1 VPDRAGLSSGFLR
14 ILLCASLT
22 CFMPGPARISNPV
35 KWMICAVASLGFLF
49 DIYEVLVAPLV
60 LQPAVM
66 ELGGF
71 SPGTSDYRYWTGLL
85 FWIPPLA
92 GGFCGLWGGY
102 LADRFGRRRILVWS
116 ILLYTVSALSAGM
129 STSMEMLLLFR
140 ALCFAGI
147 CVEFIAAVAW
157 LAELF
162 PDPKIREA
170 VLGYTQL
177 FSSLGGALVAG
188 AFYLANRF
196 GTHLPAIYGGHS
208 AWRYTLISGLAPAI
222 PLMLIR
228 PFLPESPQWQ
238 QRRSEGTLMRPSVAE
253 LFRPEF
259 RKSTIVTALL
269 FACAYGAAFGTVQQ
283 SPQIA
288 AGLPEVRQLPTSQR
302 GQATAGAQ
310 TMQELGGLAGRFAI
324 ASLGLLI
331 VSRRTLLRLFLIP
344 GLFVTAIVFFYTGTT
359 SLELFRIGVFMA
371 GFFTIAQLTFLGNYM
386 PRIYPLHLR
395 GTGEGF
401 AANVGGRML
410 GTSASFVTTHLAAVM
425 PAALPGAQLA
435 YAAAVVGIGVYL
447 LALVLTFWLPEP
459 PERLPD

>member
-1 VPDRAGLSSGFLR
+1 
-14 ILLCASLT
+14 
-22 CFMPGPARISNPV
+22 MPEPLRISNPI
-35 KWMICAVASLGFLF
+35 KWTICAVASLGFLF

-71 SPGTSDYRYWTGLL
+71 SPGTADYRYWTGLL
-85 FWIPPLA
+85 FWIPPLV

-116 ILLYTVSALSAGM
+116 ILLYTVSAVSAGM
-129 STSMEMLLLFR
+129 STRMETLLLFR
-140 ALCFAGI
+140 ALCFAGL

-162 PDPKIREA
+162 PQPKIREA

-188 AFYLANRF
+188 AFYLANRY
-196 GTHLPAIYGGHS
+196 GADLPAIYGAHS
-208 AWRYTLISGLAPAI
+208 AWRYTLISGVAPAI

-228 PFLPESPQWQ
+228 PFLPESPLWQ
-238 QRRSEGTLMRPSVAE
+238 QRRSEGTLKRPNVAE

-259 RKSTIVTALL
+259 RRSTIVTALL
-269 FACAYGAAFGTVQQ
+269 FACAYGAAFGT
-283 SPQIA
+283 I
-288 AGLPEVRQLPTSQR
+288 
-302 GQATAGAQ
+302 Q
-310 TMQELGGLAGRFAI
+310 TTQELGGLAGRFAI
-324 ASLGLLI
+324 ASFGLLI

-344 GLFVTAIVFFYTGTT
+344 GLVITAIVFTYTGTT
-359 SLELFRIGVFMA
+359 SLELFRTGVFVA
-371 GFFTIAQLTFLGNYM
+371 GFFTVAQLTFLGNYM

-425 PAALPGAQLA
+425 PGVLPGAQLA
-435 YAAAVVGIGVYL
+435 YAAAVVGVAVYL

-459 PERLPD
+459 PEQLPD

>member
-1 VPDRAGLSSGFLR
+1 
-14 ILLCASLT
+14 
-22 CFMPGPARISNPV
+22 M
-35 KWMICAVASLGFLF
+35 ASLGFLF

-66 ELGGF
+66 ELGGYA
-71 SPGTSDYRYWTGLL
+71 PGTSDYRYWTGLL
-85 FWIPPLA
+85 FWIPPLV

-129 STSMEMLLLFR
+129 STSMQALLLFR
-140 ALCFAGI
+140 ALCFAGV

-162 PDPKIREA
+162 PDPKTREA

-177 FSSLGGALVAG
+177 FSSLGGAMVAA
-188 AFYLANRF
+188 AFYLANRY
-196 GTHLPAIYGGHS
+196 GTSLPAIYGGHS

-222 PLMLIR
+222 PLILIR

-238 QRRSEGTLMRPSVAE
+238 QRRLEGTLKRPSVAE

-259 RKSTIVTALL
+259 RRDTIVTALL
-269 FACAYGAAFGTVQQ
+269 FACAYGAAFGTIQQ

-288 AGLPEVRQLPTSQR
+288 AGLPEIRQLPTSER
-302 GQATAGAQ
+302 GQATASVQ
-310 TMQELGGLAGRFAI
+310 TVQEVGGLAGRFAI

-331 VSRRTLLRLFLIP
+331 VSRRTVLRVFLIP
-344 GLFVTAIVFFYTGTT
+344 GLMITPIVFIYTGTH
-359 SLELFRIGVFMA
+359 SLELFRIGIFIA
-371 GFFTIAQLTFLGNYM
+371 GFTTVAQLTFLGNYM

-410 GTSASFVTTHLAAVM
+410 GTSASYITTHLAAAM
-425 PAALPGAQLA
+425 PAALPGAQLS
-435 YAAAVVGIGVYL
+435 YAAAIVGVGVYL
-447 LALVLTFWLPEP
+447 LALILTFWLTEP
-459 PERLPD
+459 PEKLPD

>member
-1 VPDRAGLSSGFLR
+1 MPDL
-14 ILLCASLT
+14 
-22 CFMPGPARISNPV
+22 PRISNAV
-35 KWMICAVASLGFLF
+35 KWTICAMASLGFLF

-85 FWIPPLA
+85 FWIPPLV

-116 ILLYTVSALSAGM
+116 ILLYTVSAVSAGM
-129 STSMEMLLLFR
+129 STRIETLLLFR
-140 ALCFAGI
+140 ALCFAGV

-177 FSSLGGALVAG
+177 FSSLGGAMVAG

-196 GTHLPAIYGGHS
+196 GTDLPAIYGGHS

-238 QRRSEGTLMRPSVAE
+238 QRRSEGTLKRPSVAE

-259 RKSTIVTALL
+259 RRSTVVTALL

-288 AGLPEVRQLPTSQR
+288 AGLPEVRQLPTSER

-331 VSRRTLLRLFLIP
+331 VSRRALLRIFLLP

-359 SLELFRIGVFMA
+359 SLRTIPHRRVRGWVFHHRAAYIPGELHAAHLSAASARHRRRIRRERRRPDARDIGVFRHDTSRCRHA
-371 GFFTIAQLTFLGNYM
+371 GRVAG
-386 PRIYPLHLR
+386 RAASLR
-395 GTGEGF
+395 R
-401 AANVGGRML
+401 GRCRNRCL
-410 GTSASFVTTHLAAVM
+410 SAGPGADVLAA
-425 PAALPGAQLA
+425 
-435 YAAAVVGIGVYL
+435 
-447 LALVLTFWLPEP
+447 
-459 PERLPD
+459 

>member
-1 VPDRAGLSSGFLR
+1 
-14 ILLCASLT
+14 
-22 CFMPGPARISNPV
+22 M
-35 KWMICAVASLGFLF
+35 ASLGFLF

-71 SPGTSDYRYWTGLL
+71 SPGTPEYRFWTGLL
-85 FWIPPLA
+85 FWIPPLT

-102 LADRFGRRRILVWS
+102 LADRFGRRRVLVWS

-129 STSMEMLLLFR
+129 STRMETLLVFR
-140 ALCFAGI
+140 ALCFAGV
-147 CVEFIAAVAW
+147 CVEFVAAVAW

-162 PDPKIREA
+162 PEPKIREA

-177 FSSLGGALVAG
+177 FSSLGGALVAA
-188 AFYLANRF
+188 AFYLANRY
-196 GTHLPAIYGGHS
+196 GASLPPIYGGHS

-238 QRRSEGTLMRPSVAE
+238 QRRLEGTLKRPSIAE

-259 RKSTIVTALL
+259 RRDTIVTALL
-269 FACAYGAAFGTVQQ
+269 FACAYGAAFGTIQQ

-288 AGLPEVRQLPTSQR
+288 AGLPEIRQLPTSER
-302 GQATAGAQ
+302 GQAAASVQ
-310 TMQELGGLAGRFAI
+310 TLQEAGGLAGRFAI

-331 VSRRTLLRLFLIP
+331 VSRRTVLRAFLIP
-344 GLFVTAIVFFYTGTT
+344 GLVITPLVFVYTGTR
-359 SLELFRIGVFMA
+359 SLELFRIGIFIA
-371 GFFTIAQLTFLGNYM
+371 GFTTVAQLTFLGNYM

-401 AANVGGRML
+401 AANVGGRMV
-410 GTSASFVTTHLAAVM
+410 GTSASFLTTHLAALM

-435 YAAAVVGIGVYL
+435 YAAAVVGAGVYL
-447 LALVLTFWLPEP
+447 LALVLTFWLTEP
-459 PERLPD
+459 PEKLPD

>member
-1 VPDRAGLSSGFLR
+1 MADP
-14 ILLCASLT
+14 
-22 CFMPGPARISNPV
+22 PRISNAV

-71 SPGTSDYRYWTGLL
+71 APGTSEYRYWTGLL
-85 FWIPPLA
+85 FWIPPLV

-102 LADRFGRRRILVWS
+102 LADRFGRRRILIWS
-116 ILLYTVSALSAGM
+116 ILLYTVSALSAGL
-129 STSMEMLLLFR
+129 STRMETLLVFR
-140 ALCFAGI
+140 ALCFAGV

-188 AFYLANRF
+188 AFYFANRY
-196 GTHLPAIYGGHS
+196 GGNLPAIYGGHS

-238 QRRSEGTLMRPSVAE
+238 QRRSEGTLKRPSVAE

-259 RKSTIVTALL
+259 RRSTIVTALL

-288 AGLPEVRQLPTSQR
+288 AGLPEVRQRPTSER

-331 VSRRTLLRLFLIP
+331 VSRRALLRVFLIP
-344 GLFVTAIVFFYTGTT
+344 GLVVTGIVFFYMGTT

-410 GTSASFVTTHLAAVM
+410 GTSASFVTTHLAAMM
-425 PAALPGAQLA
+425 PAALPGAQLS
-435 YAAAVVGIGVYL
+435 YAAAIVGIGVYL

-459 PERLPD
+459 PEKLPD

>member
-1 VPDRAGLSSGFLR
+1 
-14 ILLCASLT
+14 
-22 CFMPGPARISNPV
+22 M
-35 KWMICAVASLGFLF
+35 ASLGFLF

-71 SPGTSDYRYWTGLL
+71 APGTPEYRFWTGLL
-85 FWIPPLA
+85 FWIPPFV

-129 STSMEMLLLFR
+129 ATRMETLLVFR
-140 ALCFAGI
+140 ALCFAGV
-147 CVEFIAAVAW
+147 CVEFVAAVAW

-162 PDPKIREA
+162 PEPKIREA

-177 FSSLGGALVAG
+177 FSSLGGGLVAA
-188 AFYLANRF
+188 AFYLANRY
-196 GTHLPAIYGGHS
+196 GTSLPPIYGGHS

-238 QRRSEGTLMRPSVAE
+238 QRRLEGTLKRPSIAE
-253 LFRPEF
+253 LFRPKF
-259 RKSTIVTALL
+259 RRDTIITALL
-269 FACAYGAAFGTVQQ
+269 FACAYGAAFGTIQQ

-288 AGLPEVRQLPTSQR
+288 AGLPEIRQLPTSER
-302 GQATAGAQ
+302 GQAAASVQ
-310 TMQELGGLAGRFAI
+310 TLQEAGGLAGRFAI

-331 VSRRTLLRLFLIP
+331 VSRRTVLRAFLIP
-344 GLFVTAIVFFYTGTT
+344 GLVITPLVFIYTGTR
-359 SLELFRIGVFMA
+359 SLELFRIGIFIA
-371 GFFTIAQLTFLGNYM
+371 GFTTVAQLTFLGNYM

-410 GTSASFVTTHLAAVM
+410 GTSASYITTHLAAAM
-425 PAALPGAQLA
+425 PAALPGAQLS
-435 YAAAVVGIGVYL
+435 YAAAIVGVGVYL
-447 LALVLTFWLPEP
+447 LALVLTFWLTEP
-459 PERLPD
+459 PEKLPD

>member
-1 VPDRAGLSSGFLR
+1 
-14 ILLCASLT
+14 
-22 CFMPGPARISNPV
+22 
-35 KWMICAVASLGFLF
+35 
-49 DIYEVLVAPLV
+49 
-60 LQPAVM
+60 M

-71 SPGTSDYRYWTGLL
+71 APGTADYRYWTGLL
-85 FWIPPLA
+85 FWIPPLV

-116 ILLYTVSALSAGM
+116 ILLYTVSAVSAGL
-129 STSMEMLLLFR
+129 STRMEMLLLFR
-140 ALCFAGI
+140 ALCFAGV

-162 PDPKIREA
+162 PDRKIREA

-188 AFYLANRF
+188 AFYLANRY
-196 GTHLPAIYGGHS
+196 GADLPAIYGGHS
-208 AWRYTLISGLAPAI
+208 AWRYTLMSGLAPAI

-238 QRRSEGTLMRPSVAE
+238 QRRAEGTLKRPSVVE

-259 RKSTIVTALL
+259 RRSTIVTALL

-288 AGLPEVRQLPTSQR
+288 AGLPEVRLLPTSER
-302 GQATAGAQ
+302 GQATASAQ

-331 VSRRTLLRLFLIP
+331 VSRRALLRVFLIP
-344 GLFVTAIVFFYTGTT
+344 GLFVTAIVFFYSGTT
-359 SLELFRIGVFMA
+359 TLQLFHIGVFIA

-459 PERLPD
+459 PEQLPD

>member
-1 VPDRAGLSSGFLR
+1 MADP
-14 ILLCASLT
+14 
-22 CFMPGPARISNPV
+22 PRISNAVHISNPI
-35 KWMICAVASLGFLF
+35 KWIICAVASLGFLF

-71 SPGTSDYRYWTGLL
+71 SPGTSEYRYWTGLL
-85 FWIPPLA
+85 FWIPPLV

-102 LADRFGRRRILVWS
+102 LADLFGRRRILVWS
-116 ILLYTVSALSAGM
+116 ILLYTVSALCAGM

-177 FSSLGGALVAG
+177 FSSLGGAMVAG

-196 GTHLPAIYGGHS
+196 GTDLPAIYGGHS

-238 QRRSEGTLMRPSVAE
+238 QRRSEGTLKRPSVAE

-259 RKSTIVTALL
+259 RKSTTVTALL

-288 AGLPEVRQLPTSQR
+288 AGLPEVRQLPTSER
-302 GQATAGAQ
+302 GQATAGTQ

-331 VSRRTLLRLFLIP
+331 VSRRTLLRVFLIP
-344 GLFVTAIVFFYTGTT
+344 GLIVTGIVFFYTGTT
-359 SLELFRIGVFMA
+359 SLELFRIGVFIA

-410 GTSASFVTTHLAAVM
+410 GTSASFVTTHLAGVM

-435 YAAAVVGIGVYL
+435 YAAAVVGVGVYL

-459 PERLPD
+459 PEKLPD

>member
-1 VPDRAGLSSGFLR
+1 MPATVQISS
-14 ILLCASLT
+14 
-22 CFMPGPARISNPV
+22 PV
-35 KWMICAVASLGFLF
+35 KWTICAMASLGFLF

-66 ELGGF
+66 ELGGY
-71 SPGTSDYRYWTGLL
+71 SPGTAEYRYWTGLL

-102 LADRFGRRRILVWS
+102 FADRFGRRRILVWS
-116 ILLYTVSALSAGM
+116 ILLYTVSAVSAGL
-129 STSMEMLLLFR
+129 STRMETLLLFR
-140 ALCFAGI
+140 ALCFAGV

-162 PDPKIREA
+162 PEPKTREA
-170 VLGYTQL
+170 VVGYTQL
-177 FSSLGGALVAG
+177 FSSVGGGLVAA
-188 AFYLANRF
+188 AFYLANRY
-196 GTHLPAIYGGHS
+196 GADLPAIYGGHS
-208 AWRYTLISGLAPAI
+208 AWRYTLISGVLPAI

-228 PFLPESPQWQ
+228 PFLPESPDWQ
-238 QRRSEGTLMRPSVAE
+238 KRRSEGTLKRPSVAE

-259 RKSTIVTALL
+259 RRGTVVTALL

-288 AGLPEVRQLPTSQR
+288 AGLPEVRLLPTSER

-324 ASLGLLI
+324 ATLGLLI
-331 VSRRTLLRLFLIP
+331 VSRRTLLRTFLVP
-344 GLFVTAIVFFYTGTT
+344 GLVVTAVVFTYMGTR
-359 SLELFRIGVFMA
+359 SLELFRIGVFVA
-371 GFFTIAQLTFLGNYM
+371 GFFTIALLTFLGNYM

-401 AANVGGRML
+401 SANVGGRMV

-435 YAAAVVGIGVYL
+435 YAAAVVGVGVYL

-459 PERLPD
+459 SAKLPD

>member
-1 VPDRAGLSSGFLR
+1 MPDA
-14 ILLCASLT
+14 
-22 CFMPGPARISNPV
+22 ARISAPV
-35 KWMICAVASLGFLF
+35 KWTICAMASLGFLF

-66 ELGGF
+66 ELGGYAL
-71 SPGTSDYRYWTGLL
+71 GTPDYRYWTGLL
-85 FWIPPLA
+85 FWIPPLV

-129 STSMEMLLLFR
+129 STSMQALLLFR
-140 ALCFAGI
+140 ALCFAGV

-162 PDPKIREA
+162 PDPKTREA

-177 FSSLGGALVAG
+177 FSSLGGAMVAA
-188 AFYLANRF
+188 AFYLANRY
-196 GTHLPAIYGGHS
+196 GTSLPAIYGGHS

-222 PLMLIR
+222 PLILIR

-238 QRRSEGTLMRPSVAE
+238 QRRLEGTLKRPSVAE

-259 RKSTIVTALL
+259 RRDTIVTALL
-269 FACAYGAAFGTVQQ
+269 FACAYGAAFGTIQQ

-288 AGLPEVRQLPTSQR
+288 AGLPEIRQLPTSER
-302 GQATAGAQ
+302 GQATASVQ
-310 TMQELGGLAGRFAI
+310 TVQEVGGLAGRFAI

-331 VSRRTLLRLFLIP
+331 VSRRTVLRVFLIP
-344 GLFVTAIVFFYTGTT
+344 GLMITPIVFIYTGTH
-359 SLELFRIGVFMA
+359 SLELFRIGIFIA
-371 GFFTIAQLTFLGNYM
+371 GFTTVAQLTFLGNYM

-410 GTSASFVTTHLAAVM
+410 GTSASYITTHLAAAM
-425 PAALPGAQLA
+425 PAALPGAQLS
-435 YAAAVVGIGVYL
+435 YAAAIVGVGVYL
-447 LALVLTFWLPEP
+447 LALILTFWLTEP
-459 PERLPD
+459 PEKLPD

>member
-1 VPDRAGLSSGFLR
+1 MADR
-14 ILLCASLT
+14 IH
-22 CFMPGPARISNPV
+22 ISNPI
-35 KWMICAVASLGFLF
+35 KWTICAMASLGFLF

-71 SPGTSDYRYWTGLL
+71 SPGSAEYRHWTGLL
-85 FWIPPLA
+85 FWIPPLV

-129 STSMEMLLLFR
+129 STRMETLLLFR

-162 PDPKIREA
+162 PEPKIREA

-188 AFYLANRF
+188 AFYLANRY
-196 GTHLPAIYGGHS
+196 GADLPAIYGGHS
-208 AWRYTLISGLAPAI
+208 AWRYTLISGVAPAI

-238 QRRSEGTLMRPSVAE
+238 QRRAEGTLKRPSVAE

-259 RKSTIVTALL
+259 RRGTIITALL

-288 AGLPEVRQLPTSQR
+288 AGLPEVRQLPTSER
-302 GQATAGAQ
+302 GQATAGVQ
-310 TMQELGGLAGRFAI
+310 TMQEFGGLAGRFMI

-331 VSRRTLLRLFLIP
+331 FSRRTLLRLFLIP
-344 GLFVTAIVFFYTGTT
+344 GLIITPVVFIYTGTH
-359 SLELFRIGVFMA
+359 SLELFRIGMFAA
-371 GFFTIAQLTFLGNYM
+371 GFTTVAQLTFLGNYM

-410 GTSASFVTTHLAAVM
+410 GTSASYVTTHLAAVM
-425 PAALPGAQLA
+425 PATLPGAQLA
-435 YAAAVVGIGVYL
+435 YAAGAVGIGVYL
-447 LALVLTFWLPEP
+447 LALVLTFWLVEP
-459 PERLPD
+459 PEKLPD

>member
-1 VPDRAGLSSGFLR
+1 MSEP
-14 ILLCASLT
+14 IH
-22 CFMPGPARISNPV
+22 ISTPI
-35 KWMICAVASLGFLF
+35 KWTICAMASLGFLF

-71 SPGTSDYRYWTGLL
+71 APGTPDYRYWTGLL
-85 FWIPPLA
+85 FWIPPLV

-116 ILLYTVSALSAGM
+116 ILLYTVSALSAGLA
-129 STSMEMLLLFR
+129 TRMETLLLFR
-140 ALCFAGI
+140 ALCFAGV

-162 PDPKIREA
+162 PDPKVREA

-196 GTHLPAIYGGHS
+196 GSELPAIYGGHS

-238 QRRSEGTLMRPSVAE
+238 QRRAEGTLKRPSVAE

-259 RKSTIVTALL
+259 RRSTIVTALL

-288 AGLPEVRQLPTSQR
+288 GGLPEIRQLPTSER
-302 GQATAGAQ
+302 GQATAGVQ
-310 TMQELGGLAGRFAI
+310 TMQEFGGLAGRFAI

-344 GLFVTAIVFFYTGTT
+344 GLVVTAIVFFYTGSTT
-359 SLELFRIGVFMA
+359 LELFRKGVFMA
-371 GFFTIAQLTFLGNYM
+371 GFFTIAQLTFLGSYM

-425 PAALPGAQLA
+425 PGALPGAQLA
-435 YAAAVVGIGVYL
+435 HAAAVVGIGVYL
-447 LALVLTFWLPEP
+447 LALVLTFWLTEP
-459 PERLPD
+459 PEKLPD

>member
-1 VPDRAGLSSGFLR
+1 
-14 ILLCASLT
+14 
-22 CFMPGPARISNPV
+22 M
-35 KWMICAVASLGFLF
+35 ASLGFLF

-66 ELGGF
+66 ELGGY
-71 SPGTSDYRYWTGLL
+71 SPGTPEYRYWTGLL
-85 FWIPPLA
+85 FWIPPLV

-129 STSMEMLLLFR
+129 STSMQALLLFR
-140 ALCFAGI
+140 ALCFAGV

-162 PDPKIREA
+162 PDPKTREA

-177 FSSLGGALVAG
+177 FSSLGGALVAA
-188 AFYLANRF
+188 AFYLANRY
-196 GTHLPAIYGGHS
+196 GTSLPAIYGGHS

-222 PLMLIR
+222 PLILIR

-238 QRRSEGTLMRPSVAE
+238 QRRLEGTLKRPSVAE

-259 RKSTIVTALL
+259 RRDTIVTALL
-269 FACAYGAAFGTVQQ
+269 FACAYGAAFGTIQQ

-288 AGLPEVRQLPTSQR
+288 AGLPEIRQLPTSER
-302 GQATAGAQ
+302 GQATASVQ
-310 TMQELGGLAGRFAI
+310 TVQEVGGLAGRFAI

-331 VSRRTLLRLFLIP
+331 VSRRTVLRVFLIP
-344 GLFVTAIVFFYTGTT
+344 GLMITPIVFIYTGTH
-359 SLELFRIGVFMA
+359 SLELFRIGIFIA
-371 GFFTIAQLTFLGNYM
+371 GFTTVAQLTFLGNYM

-410 GTSASFVTTHLAAVM
+410 GTSASYITTHLAAAM
-425 PAALPGAQLA
+425 PAALPGAQLS
-435 YAAAVVGIGVYL
+435 YAAAIVGVGVYL
-447 LALVLTFWLPEP
+447 LALILTFWLTEP
-459 PERLPD
+459 PEKLPD

>member
-1 VPDRAGLSSGFLR
+1 MPDSV
-14 ILLCASLT
+14 
-22 CFMPGPARISNPV
+22 RISTPV
-35 KWMICAVASLGFLF
+35 KWTICAMASLGFLF

-71 SPGTSDYRYWTGLL
+71 SPGTAAYRHWTALL
-85 FWIPPLA
+85 FWIPPLV

-102 LADRFGRRRILVWS
+102 LADRFGRRRVLVWS

-129 STSMEMLLLFR
+129 STSMEALLLFR
-140 ALCFAGI
+140 ALCFAGV

-162 PDPKIREA
+162 PDPNIREA

-177 FSSLGGALVAG
+177 FSSLGGAMVAV
-188 AFYLANRF
+188 AFYLANRY
-196 GTHLPAIYGGHS
+196 GASLPAIYGGHS

-222 PLMLIR
+222 PLILIR

-238 QRRSEGTLMRPSVAE
+238 QRRLTGTLKRPSVAE

-259 RKSTIVTALL
+259 RRDTIITALL

-288 AGLPEVRQLPTSQR
+288 AVLPEIRQLPASER
-302 GQATAGAQ
+302 GQAAASAQ
-310 TMQELGGLAGRFAI
+310 TMQEVGGLAGRFAI

-331 VSRRTLLRLFLIP
+331 VSRRTVLRLFLIP
-344 GLFVTAIVFFYTGTT
+344 GLILTPVVFIYMGTH
-359 SLELFRIGVFMA
+359 SLQLFRIGIFVA
-371 GFFTIAQLTFLGNYM
+371 GFTTVAQLTFLGTYM

-401 AANVGGRML
+401 AANVGGRMV
-410 GTSASFVTTHLAAVM
+410 GTSAAFVTTHLAALM

-435 YAAAVVGIGVYL
+435 YAASIVGVGVYL
-447 LALVLTFWLPEP
+447 LALILTFWLTEP
-459 PERLPD
+459 PAKLPD

>member
-1 VPDRAGLSSGFLR
+1 MADR
-14 ILLCASLT
+14 IY
-22 CFMPGPARISNPV
+22 ISTPI
-35 KWMICAVASLGFLF
+35 KWTICAMASLGFLF

-71 SPGTSDYRYWTGLL
+71 SPGSAEYRHWTGLL
-85 FWIPPLA
+85 FWLPPLV

-116 ILLYTVSALSAGM
+116 ILIYTVSAVSAGM
-129 STSMEMLLLFR
+129 STRMETLLLFR

-162 PDPKIREA
+162 PEPKIREA

-188 AFYLANRF
+188 AFYLANRY
-196 GTHLPAIYGGHS
+196 GADLPAIYGGHS
-208 AWRYTLISGLAPAI
+208 AWRYTLISGVAPAI

-238 QRRSEGTLMRPSVAE
+238 QRRAEGTLQRPSVAE

-259 RKSTIVTALL
+259 RRSTIVTALL

-288 AGLPEVRQLPTSQR
+288 AGLPEVRQLPTSER
-302 GQATAGAQ
+302 GQATAGVQ
-310 TMQELGGLAGRFAI
+310 TMQEFGGLAGRFMI

-331 VSRRTLLRLFLIP
+331 FSRRTLLRLFLIP
-344 GLFVTAIVFFYTGTT
+344 GLMITPVVFIYTGTH
-359 SLELFRIGVFMA
+359 SLELFRIGMFAA
-371 GFFTIAQLTFLGNYM
+371 GFTTVAQLTFLGNYM

-410 GTSASFVTTHLAAVM
+410 GTSASYVTTHLAAVM
-425 PAALPGAQLA
+425 PATLPGAQLA
-435 YAAAVVGIGVYL
+435 YAAGAVGIGVYL
-447 LALVLTFWLPEP
+447 LAVVLTFWLVEP
-459 PERLPD
+459 PEKLPD

>member
-1 VPDRAGLSSGFLR
+1 MADANR
-14 ILLCASLT
+14 IPS
-22 CFMPGPARISNPV
+22 PVHISNPI

-71 SPGTSDYRYWTGLL
+71 SPGTSEYRYWTGLL
-85 FWIPPLA
+85 FWIPPFV

-129 STSMEMLLLFR
+129 ATRMETLLLFR
-140 ALCFAGI
+140 ALCFAGV

-196 GTHLPAIYGGHS
+196 GTDLPAIYGGHS
-208 AWRYTLISGLAPAI
+208 AWRYTLMSGLAPAI

-238 QRRSEGTLMRPSVAE
+238 QRRAEGTLKRPSVAE

-259 RKSTIVTALL
+259 RRSTIVTALL

-288 AGLPEVRQLPTSQR
+288 AGLPEVRLLPTSER
-302 GQATAGAQ
+302 GQATASAQ

-331 VSRRTLLRLFLIP
+331 VSRRTLLRVFLIP

-359 SLELFRIGVFMA
+359 TLELFRIGVFIA

-410 GTSASFVTTHLAAVM
+410 GTSASFVTTHLAAFM

-459 PERLPD
+459 PEKLPD

>member
-1 VPDRAGLSSGFLR
+1 
-14 ILLCASLT
+14 
-22 CFMPGPARISNPV
+22 M
-35 KWMICAVASLGFLF
+35 ASLGFLF

-71 SPGTSDYRYWTGLL
+71 SPGTAAYRHWTALL
-85 FWIPPLA
+85 FWIPPLV

-102 LADRFGRRRILVWS
+102 LADRFGRRRVLVWS

-129 STSMEMLLLFR
+129 STSMEALLLFR
-140 ALCFAGI
+140 ALCFAGV

-162 PDPKIREA
+162 PDPNIREA

-177 FSSLGGALVAG
+177 FSSLGGAMVAV
-188 AFYLANRF
+188 AFYLANRY
-196 GTHLPAIYGGHS
+196 GASLPAIYGGHS

-222 PLMLIR
+222 PLILIR

-238 QRRSEGTLMRPSVAE
+238 QRRLTGTLKRPSVAE

-259 RKSTIVTALL
+259 RRDTIITALL

-288 AGLPEVRQLPTSQR
+288 AGLPEIRQLPASER
-302 GQATAGAQ
+302 GQAAASAQ
-310 TMQELGGLAGRFAI
+310 TMQEVGGLAGRFAI

-331 VSRRTLLRLFLIP
+331 VSRRTVLRLFLIP
-344 GLFVTAIVFFYTGTT
+344 GLILTPVVFIYMGTH
-359 SLELFRIGVFMA
+359 SLQLFRIGIFVA
-371 GFFTIAQLTFLGNYM
+371 GFTTVAQLTFLGTYM

-401 AANVGGRML
+401 AANVGGRMV
-410 GTSASFVTTHLAAVM
+410 GTSAAFVTTHLAALM

-435 YAAAVVGIGVYL
+435 YAASIVGVGVYL
-447 LALVLTFWLPEP
+447 LALILTFWLTEP
-459 PERLPD
+459 PAKLPD

>member
-1 VPDRAGLSSGFLR
+1 
-14 ILLCASLT
+14 
-22 CFMPGPARISNPV
+22 MPAAEPGRISNFV
-35 KWMICAVASLGFLF
+35 KWTICVVASLGFLF
-49 DIYEVLVAPLV
+49 DIYVVLVGPLI
-60 LQPAVM
+60 LQPALI
-66 ELGGF
+66 ELGNLK
-71 SPGTSDYRYWTGLL
+71 PGTPDYRDWAGNL
-85 FWIPPLA
+85 FWLPPLV

-116 ILLYTVSALSAGM
+116 ILLYTVSAVSAGM
-129 STSMEMLLLFR
+129 STRMETLLLFR
-140 ALCFAGI
+140 ALTFAGL

-162 PDPKIREA
+162 PEPKTREA

-188 AFYLANRF
+188 AFYLANRY
-196 GTHLPAIYGGHS
+196 GTSLPAIYGGHS
-208 AWRYTLISGLAPAI
+208 AWRYTLISGVAPAI

-238 QRRSEGTLMRPSVAE
+238 QRRAEGTLKRPSVME

-259 RKSTIVTALL
+259 RRGTVVTALL

-288 AGLPEVRQLPTSQR
+288 AGLPEVRQLPASER
-302 GQATAGAQ
+302 GQATAGVQ
-310 TMQELGGLAGRFAI
+310 TTQELGGLAGRFAI
-324 ASLGLLI
+324 ASLGLWI
-331 VSRRTLLRLFLIP
+331 VSRRALLRLFLIP
-344 GLFVTAIVFFYTGTT
+344 GLILTPVVFIYSATH
-359 SLELFRIGVFMA
+359 SLELFRIGIFLA
-371 GFFTIAQLTFLGNYM
+371 GFTTVAQLSFLGNYM

-410 GTSASFVTTHLAAVM
+410 GTSASFITTHLAAVM
-425 PAALPGAQLA
+425 PAILPGAQLA
-435 YAAAVVGIGVYL
+435 YAASIVGVGVYL
-447 LALVLTFWLPEP
+447 LALVLTFWLVEP
-459 PERLPD
+459 PEKLPY

>member
-1 VPDRAGLSSGFLR
+1 MADPL
-14 ILLCASLT
+14 
-22 CFMPGPARISNPV
+22 RISNPV

-71 SPGTSDYRYWTGLL
+71 SPGTSEYRHWTGLL
-85 FWIPPLA
+85 FWIPPLV

-116 ILLYTVSALSAGM
+116 ILLYTVSALSAGL
-129 STSMEMLLLFR
+129 STRMETLLLFR
-140 ALCFAGI
+140 ALCFAGV

-162 PDPKIREA
+162 PDPKVREA

-196 GTHLPAIYGGHS
+196 GTDFPAIYGGHS
-208 AWRYTLISGLAPAI
+208 AWRYTLMSGLAPAI

-238 QRRSEGTLMRPSVAE
+238 QRRSEGTLKRPSVAE

-259 RKSTIVTALL
+259 RRSTIVTALL

-288 AGLPEVRQLPTSQR
+288 AGLPEVRLLPTSER

-310 TMQELGGLAGRFAI
+310 TMQELGGLAGRFTI
-324 ASLGLLI
+324 ASLGLMI

-344 GLFVTAIVFFYTGTT
+344 GLIVTAIVFIYTGTT
-359 SLELFRIGVFMA
+359 SLELFRIGVFIA

-410 GTSASFVTTHLAAVM
+410 GTSASFVTTHLAGFM

-435 YAAAVVGIGVYL
+435 YAAAVVGVGVYL
-447 LALVLTFWLPEP
+447 VALVLTFWLPEP
-459 PERLPD
+459 PEQLPD

>member
-1 VPDRAGLSSGFLR
+1 
-14 ILLCASLT
+14 
-22 CFMPGPARISNPV
+22 M
-35 KWMICAVASLGFLF
+35 ASLGFLF

-71 SPGTSDYRYWTGLL
+71 SPGTPEYRHWTGLL
-85 FWIPPLA
+85 FWIPPLV

-129 STSMEMLLLFR
+129 STRMETLLLFR

-162 PDPKIREA
+162 PEPKIREA

-188 AFYLANRF
+188 AFYLANRY
-196 GTHLPAIYGGHS
+196 GADLPAIYGGHS
-208 AWRYTLISGLAPAI
+208 AWRYTLISGVAPAI

-238 QRRSEGTLMRPSVAE
+238 QRRAEGTLQRPSVAE

-259 RKSTIVTALL
+259 RRGTIITALL

-288 AGLPEVRQLPTSQR
+288 AGLPEVRQLPTSER
-302 GQATAGAQ
+302 GQATAGVQ
-310 TMQELGGLAGRFAI
+310 TMQEFGGLAGRFMI

-331 VSRRTLLRLFLIP
+331 FSRRTLLRLFLIP
-344 GLFVTAIVFFYTGTT
+344 GLIITPVVFIYTGTH
-359 SLELFRIGVFMA
+359 SLELFRIGMFAA
-371 GFFTIAQLTFLGNYM
+371 GFTTVAQLTFLGNYM

-410 GTSASFVTTHLAAVM
+410 GTSASYVTTHLAAVM
-425 PAALPGAQLA
+425 PATLPGAQLA
-435 YAAAVVGIGVYL
+435 YAAGAVGIGVYL
-447 LALVLTFWLPEP
+447 LALVLTFWLVEP
-459 PERLPD
+459 PEKLPD

>member
-1 VPDRAGLSSGFLR
+1 M
-14 ILLCASLT
+14 T
-22 CFMPGPARISNPV
+22 EPARTSNPIHISNPI

-71 SPGTSDYRYWTGLL
+71 APGTADYRYWTGLL

-129 STSMEMLLLFR
+129 ATRMETLLLFR
-140 ALCFAGI
+140 ALCFAGV

-188 AFYLANRF
+188 AFYLANRY
-196 GTHLPAIYGGHS
+196 GTSLPAIYGGHS
-208 AWRYTLISGLAPAI
+208 AWRYTLMSGLAPAI

-238 QRRSEGTLMRPSVAE
+238 QRRSEGTLRRPSVAE

-259 RKSTIVTALL
+259 RRSTIVTALL

-288 AGLPEVRQLPTSQR
+288 AGLPEVRLLPTSER
-302 GQATAGAQ
+302 GQATAGTQ

-324 ASLGLLI
+324 ASLGLVI
-331 VSRRTLLRLFLIP
+331 VSRRALLRLFLIP
-344 GLFVTAIVFFYTGTT
+344 GLVVTAAVFFYTGTT
-359 SLELFRIGVFMA
+359 SLELFRIGVFIA

-435 YAAAVVGIGVYL
+435 YAAAVVGVCVYL
-447 LALVLTFWLPEP
+447 LALLLTFWLPEP
-459 PERLPD
+459 PEKLPD

>member
-1 VPDRAGLSSGFLR
+1 MSAP
-14 ILLCASLT
+14 
-22 CFMPGPARISNPV
+22 PRISNPV
-35 KWMICAVASLGFLF
+35 HISNPIKWTICAMAAVGFLF

-71 SPGTSDYRYWTGLL
+71 SPGTAEYRHWTGLL
-85 FWIPPLA
+85 FWIPPLV

-129 STSMEMLLLFR
+129 STRMETLLLFR

-162 PDPKIREA
+162 PEPKMREA
-170 VLGYTQL
+170 MLGYTQL
-177 FSSLGGALVAG
+177 FSSLGGAMVAG
-188 AFYLANRF
+188 AFYLANRY
-196 GTHLPAIYGGHS
+196 GADLPAIYGGHS
-208 AWRYTLISGLAPAI
+208 AWRYTLISGVVPAI

-238 QRRSEGTLMRPSVAE
+238 QRRLEGTLKRPSVTE

-259 RKSTIVTALL
+259 RRSTVVTALL

-288 AGLPEVRQLPTSQR
+288 AGLPEVRLLPTSER

-310 TMQELGGLAGRFAI
+310 TMQDLGGLAGRFTI
-324 ASLGLLI
+324 ASLGLRI
-331 VSRRTLLRLFLIP
+331 VSRRALLRVFLIP
-344 GLFVTAIVFFYTGTT
+344 GLFVTAIVFFYTGTR

-386 PRIYPLHLR
+386 PRISPLHLR

-435 YAAAVVGIGVYL
+435 YAAAVVGVGVYL

-459 PERLPD
+459 PEKLPD

>member
-1 VPDRAGLSSGFLR
+1 
-14 ILLCASLT
+14 
-22 CFMPGPARISNPV
+22 M
-35 KWMICAVASLGFLF
+35 ASLGFLF

-71 SPGTSDYRYWTGLL
+71 SPGTAEYRYWTGLL
-85 FWIPPLA
+85 FWIPPLV

-129 STSMEMLLLFR
+129 STRMETLLLFR
-140 ALCFAGI
+140 ALCFAGM

-162 PDPKIREA
+162 PGAENTRSRARLHAVVLFARRSPGRRRILSRESLRRRSPRDLRRTFRVALHVDLRLRSRDSFDADPA
-170 VLGYTQL
+170 VPAGI
-177 FSSLGGALVAG
+177 SAVAAASRRG
-188 AFYLANRF
+188 DAQA
-196 GTHLPAIYGGHS
+196 S
-208 AWRYTLISGLAPAI
+208 
-222 PLMLIR
+222 
-228 PFLPESPQWQ
+228 
-238 QRRSEGTLMRPSVAE
+238 QRRGTCSGRSFAAARSSRRCCSRALMEPRSEPCSSRRRSPRD
-253 LFRPEF
+253 FP
-259 RKSTIVTALL
+259 KSGN
-269 FACAYGAAFGTVQQ
+269 F
-283 SPQIA
+283 
-288 AGLPEVRQLPTSQR
+288 PTSER

-344 GLFVTAIVFFYTGTT
+344 GLIVTPIVFFYTGTH

-371 GFFTIAQLTFLGNYM
+371 GFITIAQLTFLGNYM

-459 PERLPD
+459 PEKLPD